1 MKKRILTGITT
12 TGTPHIGNYLG
23 AIKPAL
29 ELAKDYDESF
39 YFLADYHA
47 IIKNSKSDEVSNS
60 VKHVALAWLSS
71 GLDPN
76 KSFFYRQSDVHEI
89 LELSWILNC
98 VTAKGLMNRSHA
110 YKAATSINTDDED
123 KGITMGLFSYPVLM
137 AADILMFN
145 ATHVPVGADQI
156 QHIEMTR
163 DIAGR
168 FNHLYKKT
176 FVLPE
181 AIIQSSKETVP
192 GLDGQKMSKS
202 YGNIIP
208 LLSTEKQLKK
218 SISKIVTNSLEPGD
232 PKDSSNCTVF
242 ALYKYFATKQMIDE
256 LKDDYKNGISWG
268 DAKNKLFEVVNNTV
282 RPIRE
287 SYETLLEDRDL
298 INDLLSD
305 GSNKVRPI
313 AKELLDSIRSSVG
326 INKISDIRTW
336 TDKEMFIQFGDSGLR
351 IAKLARAEDNRP
363 VKSYKKRKSIS
374 SETTFNNDISSLDT
388 LSNILWKV
396 SLATSDRCKS
406 LNLAGYTIT
415 LKLKTSN
422 FKTITRRRTLPQ
434 VTQLADTIFNTCLT
448 LLEGEAKDQKF
459 RLIGVSLSNLS
470 KPLGDHGIL
479 LDPMA
484 LKRGKAERVTDSI
497 RSKYGRNSLIKGR
510 QFKL

>member
-29 ELAKDYDESF
+29 ELAKEYDESF

-47 IIKNSKSDEVSNS
+47 IIKNLKSTEVTDS
-60 VKHVALAWLSS
+60 VKNVALAWLAS
-71 GLDPN
+71 GLNPN
-76 KSFFYRQSDVHEI
+76 KSFFYRQSDVPEI
-89 LELSWILNC
+89 LELSWVLNC

-110 YKAATSINTDDED
+110 YKAATSLNKDDED
-123 KGITMGLFSYPVLM
+123 KGITMGLFSYPILM

-176 FVLPE
+176 FILPE
-181 AIIQSSKETVP
+181 AIIQSTNETVP
-192 GLDGQKMSKS
+192 GIDGQKMSKS

-218 SISKIVTNSLEPGD
+218 SIAKIVTNSLEPGD

-242 ALYKYFATKQMIDE
+242 ALYKYFASKPMVDE
-256 LKDDYKNGISWG
+256 LCDDYKKGISWG
-268 DAKNKLFEVVNNTV
+268 DAKNKLFEVVNNEIT
-282 RPIRE
+282 PIRE
-287 SYETLLEDRDL
+287 SYEKLQEDKDF

-326 INKISDIRTW
+326 INKIS
-336 TDKEMFIQFGDSGLR
+336 
-351 IAKLARAEDNRP
+351 
-363 VKSYKKRKSIS
+363 
-374 SETTFNNDISSLDT
+374 
-388 LSNILWKV
+388 
-396 SLATSDRCKS
+396 
-406 LNLAGYTIT
+406 
-415 LKLKTSN
+415 
-422 FKTITRRRTLPQ
+422 
-434 VTQLADTIFNTCLT
+434 
-448 LLEGEAKDQKF
+448 
-459 RLIGVSLSNLS
+459 
-470 KPLGDHGIL
+470 
-479 LDPMA
+479 
-484 LKRGKAERVTDSI
+484 
-497 RSKYGRNSLIKGR
+497 
-510 QFKL
+510 